1 MKPEHIKTLMS
12 KAASGAQELTFSDKT
27 YSKYEINEALR
38 SELNELLNVP
48 SNSQFRH
55 NRELAFSL
63 IAEVVDDV
71 LPKRISDALNQFAEV
86 KQVDFG
92 DKVVFTKRMGRVRG
106 RNFVTRVSPA
116 GLYETFKMDT
126 EVIDL
131 PMKAMGSAVRIDL
144 TEFLEGR
151 VQFEELIAIIT
162 EGMEDCVYRELLEA
176 LMSLKSGSVLPANNV
191 REVNGF
197 DAHQMTA
204 LISISRAYGN
214 PTIFTS
220 EAFAQ
225 QMLPNVAMAT
235 EAQKNEWADKGFLGS
250 FNGAKVV
257 TLPQSFWNTTNTTEA
272 ATLPQGMCW
281 VIPTDLDKPVK
292 VGFEGTMQTKEIE
305 ADDWSSQTHFFKKM
319 SVAVMANPGICV
331 YHATNLDS
339 WYEAKGG
346 RLVEPKDQEIVP
358 TYSRLV

>member
-63 IAEVVDDV
+63 IAEVVDEV

-126 EVIDL
+126 EIIDL

-176 LMSLKSGSVLPANNV
+176 LMSLKSDSVLPANNV

-197 DAHQMTA
+197 DAHQMGA

-235 EAQKNEWADKGFLGS
+235 EAQKAEYAAKGYLGT
-250 FNGAKVV
+250 FNGAKVI
-257 TLPQSFWNTTNTTEA
+257 TLPQSFWNTENTTA
-272 ATLPQGMCW
+272 VATLPQGMCW
-281 VIPTDLDKPVK
+281 IIPTDLDKVVK
-292 VGFEGTMQTKEIE
+292 IGFEGTMQTKEIE
-305 ADDWSSQTHFFKKM
+305 DDAWGRQMHFWKKM
-319 SVAVMANPGICV
+319 GIAVMANPGVCV
-331 YHATNLDS
+331 YENTSLND
-339 WYEAKGG
+339 WYEHKGP
-346 RLVEPKDQEIVP
+346 RLELQGDSSITP
-358 TYSRLV
+358 TYVRTI

>member
-63 IAEVVDDV
+63 IAEVVDEV

-126 EVIDL
+126 EIIDL

-176 LMSLKSGSVLPANNV
+176 LMSLKSDSVLPANNV

-197 DAHQMTA
+197 DAHQMGA

-235 EAQKNEWADKGFLGS
+235 EAQKAEYAANGFIGT
-250 FNGAKVV
+250 FNSAKII
-257 TLPQSFWNTTNTTEA
+257 TLPQSFWNTMNTTEA

-281 VIPTDLDKPVK
+281 VIPSDLQKPVK
-292 VGFEGTMQTKEIE
+292 LGLEGTMQTKEIE
-305 ADDWSSQTHFFKKM
+305 DDAWGRQMHFFKKM
-319 SVAVMANPGICV
+319 GVAVMANPGICV
-331 YHATNLDS
+331 YENTAIND
-339 WYEAKGG
+339 WYEHKGP
-346 RLVEPKDQEIVP
+346 RLVPGSDSEITP